1 MNIESRTGETMASQQ
16 SPASTLVYRAQ
27 MFITLDGN
35 ANPSQ
40 FQIVHFPVQLSK
52 AEIRL
57 AAKKPANE
65 IITFKYTR
73 DSGNNLHDVDITSN
87 MKLPSDA
94 DLTKMILGQYTEQ
107 QRGRS
112 PFDRT
117 PISVGGNYVAGGITS
132 HGLTVRSTY
141 TVPAGRI
148 CLIAAAHM
156 EIYCDLGGIGAGWY
170 CEGRLSF
177 YSAQGGAFN
186 SILAGVFTVTNN
198 TPVTQ
203 DPVTAA
209 TINSQL
215 AAYAEAGDTIKLR
228 SQLAASGATTANF
241 VLTWTGTEFSV

>member
-141 TVPAGRI
+141 NVPVGRI
-148 CLIAAAHM
+148 CIVTAVHLLA
-156 EIYCDLGGIGAGWY
+156 YCDVGTPQTQWY
-170 CEGRLSF
+170 AEGRLSF
-177 YSAQGGAFN
+177 ISAQGGNFN
-186 SILAGVFTVTNN
+186 SI
-198 TPVTQ
+198 P
-203 DPVTAA
+203 AA
-209 TINSQL
+209 
-215 AAYAEAGDTIKLR
+215 A
-228 SQLAASGATTANF
+228 
-241 VLTWTGTEFSV
+241 